1 MQKTVL
7 ITGSSGFIG
16 SRIAASFVQDDY
28 KVVGIDMKIIPH
40 LNYEQKECNL
50 LEEDLTQFISEC
62 QPDIIIHCAGNAN
75 VGLSVKEPF
84 MDFSNNVQLLHKLF
98 FALLKV
104 GCKPRVVF
112 MSSAAVYGNPG
123 KLPITESDS
132 LMPVSPYGLHK
143 RLCENICEYFYNVEN
158 IPVTIVRIF
167 SAYGAGIRKQ
177 LFWELATKIAKKE
190 KLELYGTGEET
201 RDFIH
206 ISDVIQ
212 AIRLIADKSTKFVY
226 NIANGCETTI
236 REAAGILITEMGK
249 DIRDLNFN
257 GMIREGDP
265 INWRADITALEALGY
280 TARVNL
286 NEGIAAY
293 AKWVNENGN

>member
-1 MQKTVL
+1 MPKTVL

-50 LEEDLTQFISEC
+50 LEEDLAQYISEC
-62 QPDIIIHCAGNAN
+62 QPDIIIHCAGNAS

-98 FALLKV
+98 FTLLKV
-104 GCKPRVVF
+104 GCKPKVIF
-112 MSSAAVYGNPG
+112 LSSAAVYGNPG
-123 KLPITESDS
+123 KLPISESDS
-132 LMPVSPYGLHK
+132 LMPMSPYGLHK

-206 ISDVIQ
+206 ITDVIQ
-212 AIRLIADKSTKFVY
+212 AIRLIADKSDKLIY

-236 REAAGILITEMGK
+236 REAAGILVTEMGK

-257 GMIREGDP
+257 GIIKDGDP
-265 INWRADITALEALGY
+265 INWRADITALETLGY
-280 TARVNL
+280 TAKVNL
-286 NEGIAAY
+286 KEGIASY
-293 AKWVNENGN
+293 ARWVNEYGN